1 MLDVTWLGQVE
12 YDVAWEMQKT
22 AVSHRHATSDLTDI
36 LFLLEHPPTYTLGRS
51 GKLDNLLLTD
61 TELDEQGFCVRW
73 VDRGGDIT
81 YHGPGQL
88 VGYPIFNLQRY
99 FHKNGFDRPDLHKY
113 LRNLEAVIMHALA
126 GFGINSRRFDG
137 YTGVWV
143 DTPGG
148 PEKIA
153 AIGVKVSGSGISSH
167 GFALNVNP
175 DLLHFENIIPCGIK
189 EHGVTSM
196 AVVGERPFTTT
207 DLLQPITDAFQTVF
221 KVAVNARLEQIKT
234 RQGDKMTG

>member
-1 MLDVTWLGQVE
+1 MLDVNWLGQVD

-22 AVSHRHATSDLTDI
+22 AVSDRQNTPEITDI

-61 TELDEQGFCVRW
+61 AELDEQGFCVRW

-88 VGYPIFNLQRY
+88 VGYPIFNLKRY
-99 FHKNGFDRPDLHKY
+99 FKTQGFTRPDLHKY
-113 LRNLEAVIMHALA
+113 LRNLEEVIIQALA
-126 GFGINSRRFDG
+126 SFGISGWRFEG

-143 DTPGG
+143 DSPRG

-153 AIGVKVSGSGISSH
+153 AIGVKVSSKGISSH

-196 AVVGERPFTTT
+196 AEVAKRPLSTT
-207 DLLQPITDAFQTVF
+207 DLLKPITTAFQTVF
-221 KVAVNARLEQIKT
+221 NIEVTPIQQTN
-234 RQGDKMTG
+234 